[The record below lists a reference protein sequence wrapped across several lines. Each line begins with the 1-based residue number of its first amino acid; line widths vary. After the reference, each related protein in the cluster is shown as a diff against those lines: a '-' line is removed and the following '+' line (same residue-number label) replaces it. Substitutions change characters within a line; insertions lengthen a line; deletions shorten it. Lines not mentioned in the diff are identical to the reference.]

1 MKKFIYISGIVVINI
16 FVFGALFKV
25 QHWPGANILITSG
38 LSLFCFCFLPL
49 SFIQSYKG
57 NGKKYKALYI
67 AGFICAFITFI
78 GAMFKI
84 QHWHGANWF
93 LLVGIL
99 LPFAYFLPVFLHHHN
114 KSKEKS
120 NLNFLGVMF
129 LMVYIALFTSILALN
144 VSREILENFNTGERD
159 IAKTNDVLLLKN
171 KLMYENI
178 EKSGIA
184 ENKEKVAQIKAKS
197 EAICTQIN
205 NIKLELVKSA
215 ENTDSKAIESG
226 NKISTKEIMAKDESA
241 GSTQILRGDDG
252 ASGKAIILKN
262 QINDYRNYL
271 KTLVTNK
278 SKSGNI
284 IDELLSTA
292 DIPDSVYDA
301 SKTMRKWE
309 DEFFPNGAFLI
320 NALISLDCIETNV
333 KLAESEA
340 LEFLTETPGKT
351 VTVAQKK

>member
-25 QHWPGANILITSG
+25 QHWPGAGILITSG
-38 LSLFCFCFLPL
+38 LGLFCFCFLPL
-49 SFIQSYKG
+49 SFIQSYEG
-57 NGKKYKALYI
+57 NGRKYKSLFI

-84 QHWHGANWF
+84 QHWPGAGWF
-93 LLVGIL
+93 LLVGIP

-120 NLNFLGVMF
+120 NMNFLGVMF

-144 VSREILENFNTGERD
+144 VSRQILENFNTGERD
-159 IAKTNDVLLLKN
+159 IAKTNDALFIKN
-171 KLMYENI
+171 KMMYESI

-184 ENKEKVAQIKAKS
+184 ENKEKVAQIKTKS
-197 EAICTQIN
+197 EAIYTQIN

-226 NKISTKEIMAKDESA
+226 NKINTKEIMAKDESA
-241 GSTQILRGDDG
+241 GTTQILRSNEG
-252 ASGKAIILKN
+252 ASGKAIVLKN
-262 QINDYRNYL
+262 QINDYRDYL
-271 KTLVTNK
+271 KSLVNSK
-278 SKSGNI
+278 SKSLNI

-292 DIPDSVYDA
+292 DSPDSVGYWTGGL
-301 SKTMRKWE
+301 KKWE
-309 DEFFPNGAFLI
+309 DQFFPNGAFLI
-320 NALISLDCIETNV
+320 NALISLDCIETNI

-340 LEFLTETPGKT
+340 LEFLTATSDIQIAVVE
-351 VTVAQKK
+351 KK

>member
-25 QHWPGANILITSG
+25 QHWPGAGILITSG
-38 LSLFCFCFLPL
+38 LGLFCFCFLPL
-49 SFIQSYKG
+49 SFVQSYKG

-67 AGFICAFITFI
+67 AGFICAFITCI

-84 QHWHGANWF
+84 QHWPGANWF
-93 LLVGIL
+93 LLIGIP

-120 NLNFLGVMF
+120 NMNFLGVMF

-144 VSREILENFNTGERD
+144 VSRQILENFNTGERD
-159 IAKTNDVLLLKN
+159 IAKTNDVLFIKN
-171 KLMYENI
+171 KMMYENL
-178 EKSGIA
+178 EKSDIA

-197 EAICTQIN
+197 EAIYTQIN

-215 ENTDSKAIESG
+215 ENTDSKAIEPG
-226 NKISTKEIMAKDESA
+226 NKINTKAIMAKDESA
-241 GSTQILRGDDG
+241 GTTQILRGDDG
-252 ASGKAIILKN
+252 TSGKAIILKN

-271 KTLVTNK
+271 KSLVNNK

-292 DIPDSVYDA
+292 DIPDSVYDV

-340 LEFLTETPGKT
+340 LEFLIVTPDKPI
-351 VTVAQKK
+351 VVAEKK